1 MMQRREFMAVVGAA
15 AGVLAGVQAS
25 ATPAKAATAESMHPA
40 KYKTLEEATAHC
52 ISTGEACIRHCLG
65 MLSMNDTSMAACTDS
80 SYQVVAACTALRT
93 LAAVNSPHVP
103 ALAKVVAQ
111 MCSDCQKQCEK
122 FPDVAEC
129 KVCGESCKTCA
140 EECRKVAA

>member
-1 MMQRREFMAVVGAA
+1 MQRREFMAVVGAA
-15 AGVLAGVQAS
+15 AGVVSGVQAFV
-25 ATPAKAATAESMHPA
+25 APANAATAESMHPA
-40 KYKTLEEATAHC
+40 KYKTLEETTAHC
-52 ISTGEACIRHCLG
+52 ISAGEACMRHCLG
-65 MLSMNDTSMAACTDS
+65 MLAMNDTSMAACTDS
-80 SYQVVAACTALRT
+80 TYQVIAACTALRT

-129 KVCGESCKTCA
+129 KACGESCKTCA
-140 EECRKVAA
+140 AECRKIAA